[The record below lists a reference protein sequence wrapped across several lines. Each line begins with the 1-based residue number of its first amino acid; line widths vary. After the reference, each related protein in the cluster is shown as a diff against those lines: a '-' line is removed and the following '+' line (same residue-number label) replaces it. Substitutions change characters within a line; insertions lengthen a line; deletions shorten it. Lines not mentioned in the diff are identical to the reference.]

1 MSKTHEADAQDSE
14 TAAAETVPADE
25 TQRNNPQG
33 EKPAAGADGDDYL
46 AQRNAFL
53 SNEEEFLKSNEAAD
67 AAGDETGKTEEE
79 KAEGGKRKAESEEP
93 ETTEEKA
100 EADATEEADEKADE
114 PDPTDDATPKR
125 KHVNLSRMGEDKAK
139 LVLFLDKNPDVPL
152 DKAVEILGISL
163 TKQEQQEA
171 AESTLPKTVAEVE
184 NLIKTKRAERKKAFG
199 EDLDFK
205 LAADLDEEIE
215 TLRDHAASLQSQE
228 AAAKSQ
234 ETERFTAAFEES
246 KRNAVKYYPDAAKAD
261 SPLVKRMLELD
272 AALEETGDERFHD
285 PDKPFL
291 LAKAAAK
298 DLGILPNSPSSAT
311 TAKKSPPPA
320 PAKVQSPVQPAR
332 GNARTQQ
339 TNAREGTLDEVV
351 DNIRTEDDYEAAKK
365 LALKV

>member
-14 TAAAETVPADE
+14 TAAAETTPADE

-53 SNEEEFLKSNEAAD
+53 SNEEEFLKSNEEAD
-67 AAGDETGKTEEE
+67 AAGEEKSDDAAEVEAEGDAKPDEKTEE
-79 KAEGGKRKAESEEP
+79 P
-93 ETTEEKA
+93 
-100 EADATEEADEKADE
+100 EADATEDKDDHQADETE
-114 PDPTDDATPKR
+114 DDTTPKR
-125 KHVNLSRMGEDKAK
+125 KHVNLSRMGDEKAK

-171 AESTLPKTVAEVE
+171 AETGLPKTVAEVE
-184 NLIKTKRAERKKAFG
+184 DLIKAKRVERKKAFG

-205 LAADLDEEIE
+205 LAADLDEQID

-234 ETERFTAAFEES
+234 ETERFTSAFEES

-272 AALEETGDERFHD
+272 AVLEETGDERFHD
-285 PDKPFL
+285 ADKPFL

-298 DLGILPNSPSSAT
+298 DLGILPTSPSSAT
-311 TAKKSPPPA
+311 KKSPPPA

>member
-1 MSKTHEADAQDSE
+1 MSKTHAADAQDSE
-14 TAAAETVPADE
+14 TAAAETTPADE

-53 SNEEEFLKSNEAAD
+53 ENEEEFLKTNEAAD
-67 AAGDETGKTEEE
+67 AADEETGKTDDT
-79 KAEGGKRKAESEEP
+79 GDGKAESGEA
-93 ETTEEKA
+93 ETTEEKT
-100 EADATEEADEKADE
+100 EADATEDADENAD
-114 PDPTDDATPKR
+114 DTDQTDDTTPKR

-171 AESTLPKTVAEVE
+171 AETGLPKTVAEVDD
-184 NLIKTKRAERKKAFG
+184 LIKAKRAERKKAFG

-215 TLRDHAASLQSQE
+215 TLRDHAATLQSQE
-228 AAAKSQ
+228 AAARSQ
-234 ETERFTAAFEES
+234 ETERFTSAFDES

-272 AALEETGDERFHD
+272 EVLKETGDERFND

-291 LAKAAAK
+291 LAKSAAK
-298 DLGILPNSPSSAT
+298 DLGILPTSPSS
-311 TAKKSPPPA
+311 AKKSPPPA